1 MNELYTDTG
10 KDEIIEEIRKIKYKI
25 AEEHGFSVAKLVAYL
40 KEKEK
45 SNRMVVSSRIPLAE
59 TE

>member
-1 MNELYTDTG
+1 MNKSDIYTA

-25 AEEHGFSVAKLVAYL
+25 AEEHNFNVSKLVAYL

-45 SNRMVVSSRIPLAE
+45 LNKVIITSKLPA
-59 TE
+59 